1 MQPYSS
7 AIAED
12 TETEYRAIEATLL
25 ETVRGRWFLAEHG
38 RRARRLDGALLED
51 AIRRLQASLREPPAL
66 LGQLKSEIETV
77 KAQLAETRAGLM
89 ARPTVD
95 ESMLPTHAIL
105 KAAEDIHNI
114 AWSLQANPFD
124 PNGCEQIARNAGR
137 LYAMSQSQAAQ
148 SHRAACDWLIRKP
161 AGVAGD
167 LFAAVWV
174 NGFACKDHAMLWMSS
189 AAFRIACVGNM
200 LSSTVGRAINSARVS
215 ASCAFTVSISLLSWP
230 SRAGGS
236 RSDSCSRLMASSRSA
251 PSRRRARRPCSAEPS
266 SADRLEQAR
275 WRDTRSLCPQRTQ
288 MNGLQ

>member
-77 KAQLAETRAGLM
+77 KARLAETRAELM

-148 SHRAACDWLIRKP
+148 SHRAVNA
-161 AGVAGD
+161 AGTLDAVAAK
-167 LFAAVWV
+167 LE
-174 NGFACKDHAMLWMSS
+174 
-189 AAFRIACVGNM
+189 
-200 LSSTVGRAINSARVS
+200 AI
-215 ASCAFTVSISLLSWP
+215 
-230 SRAGGS
+230 
-236 RSDSCSRLMASSRSA
+236 
-251 PSRRRARRPCSAEPS
+251 
-266 SADRLEQAR
+266 LESVLHELKV
-275 WRDTRSLCPQRTQ
+275 DDG
-288 MNGLQ
+288 M